1 MVKIENYIVSDH
13 LMKIKTSYNSFF
25 QASPS
30 LCTAA
35 ELVEL
40 LKVRFLTIFH
50 HLIFFGRPPEVSNRK
65 GE

>member
-25 QASPS
+25 QVSPS

-40 LKVRFLTIFH
+40 LKVRFLTIFP
-50 HLIFFGRPPEVSNRK
+50 HLTFLGRPPQVSNRK